1 MTTIENKYKSLCG
14 ESSDINEHLPTLSAL
29 ASECQHVTELGVRG
43 VVSSWAMV
51 HGLPEGAALFMND
64 IEPCH
69 VNELQRVAKEE
80 KNIDAV
86 FVLGDDLTIDLP
98 TETDMTFIDTWHV
111 YGHLK
116 RELAR
121 YAPITKK
128 YIAMHDTTVDGERG
142 ETLRMNWNAQE
153 QSKIS
158 GIPVDEITRG
168 LWPAVEEFLAEHQD
182 TWELQKRYTNNN
194 GLTILKRKS
203 I

>member
-98 TETDMTFIDTWHV
+98 AETDMTFIDTWHV

>member
-1 MTTIENKYKSLCG
+1 MATIENKYKSLCQ

-51 HGLPEGAALFMND
+51 HGLPEGATLFMND
-64 IEPCH
+64 IQPCH
-69 VNELQRVAKEE
+69 FNELQRAAKEE
-80 KNIDAV
+80 KNIDAQ
-86 FVLGDDLTIDLP
+86 FILGDDLTIDLP

-153 QSKIS
+153 QSKTS
-158 GIPVDEITRG
+158 GIPADEITRG
-168 LWPAVEEFLAEHQD
+168 LWPAVEEFLAEHPD